1 MSHDNVTPFR
11 RPPRRPPPKR
21 QSSGGLGFSSQ
32 RGRAVL
38 AHLLALASFVSAFFF
53 PFPPPDGAGLILIL
67 ASCISLAFAFGA
79 VALTTR
85 YRFEG
90 MPWTTTHHEH
100 VIRTLL
106 IGYSIWVL
114 ASALLFISQALA
126 PVRFYAILI
135 VLIWAVIRSGVGLVL
150 AILRKPIPSPRGW
163 LL

>member
-11 RPPRRPPPKR
+11 RPRRPPPKR
-21 QSSGGLGFSSQ
+21 QSSGGGFNSQ

-38 AHLLALASFVSAFFF
+38 AHLLALASFACAFFF
-53 PFPPPDGAGLILIL
+53 PFPPPDGAPLLIIL
-67 ASCISLAFAFGA
+67 ASCISLALAFAA
-79 VALTTR
+79 VALTMR

-106 IGYSIWVL
+106 IGYSIWVV
-114 ASALLFISQALA
+114 AGALLYVSPALA
-126 PVRFYAILI
+126 IVKFVAILI
-135 VLIWAVIRSGVGLVL
+135 VLIWVVIRSGIGLVL
-150 AILRKPIPSPRGW
+150 AIMRKPINNPRGW